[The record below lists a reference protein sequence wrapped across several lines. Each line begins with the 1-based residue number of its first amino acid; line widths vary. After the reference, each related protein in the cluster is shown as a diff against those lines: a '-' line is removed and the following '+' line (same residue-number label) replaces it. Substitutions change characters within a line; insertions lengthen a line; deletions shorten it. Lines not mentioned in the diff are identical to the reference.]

1 MQGEAEGPRN
11 VTGHLPDLFS
21 NKELNKFKFILLS
34 VGMMTTT
41 TTHLHVCHLQAE
53 AGVVVAEGAMP
64 IHQITMDMKTIMMT
78 TMATTIM
85 TTVVAMKTLTTA
97 TKMCTA

>member
-1 MQGEAEGPRN
+1 MQGESERRRHM
-11 VTGHLPDLFS
+11 TGQLPDSLLDRES
-21 NKELNKFKFILLS
+21 LNPVLLS
-34 VGMMTTT
+34 AGMMTTT
-41 TTHLHVCHLQAE
+41 TTHHHACHHLAGV
-53 AGVVVAEGAMP
+53 GVVVAAGAMHT
-64 IHQITMDMKTIMMT
+64 HQITMDMKTTMMT